1 MTPLVIAHRGA
12 SADFAEH
19 TRAAYLHALAVG
31 ADGLE
36 CDVRLTRDRELV
48 CWHDPTV
55 DRCSDGAGPVHD
67 QTLAQLRR
75 LDVHSWHCA
84 SLPGEYGRGQDQL
97 LRFADL
103 LEIAAAAGRP
113 LRLAVEL
120 KHPSPFGHE
129 LEGRVLAE
137 LLRHGWDPES
147 GMLGAVQVSFMSFD
161 PGSLRHLAPMTGPD
175 ALCAL
180 VDVDPLPQASRLAR
194 GPVSRAAVRA
204 TMRQAL
210 AGCEALVWGGGAQLA
225 GPSVAYVRRHLADV
239 KAWTAAGRRLRVW
252 TADLPEDVEFLAAH
266 GIPEITTNRPGE
278 VRSMLT
284 EAATVASS
292 PSAVASPTAS
302 PPAAAAAPPAP
313 TASPAVAAASSAATV
328 GSVPVL

>member
-12 SADFAEH
+12 SADYAEH

-55 DRCSDGAGPVHD
+55 DRCSDGSGPIAEH
-67 QTLAQLRR
+67 TLAQLRR
-75 LDVHSWHCA
+75 LDVHSWHPA
-84 SLPGEYGRGQDQL
+84 SLPAAYGRARDQL

-129 LEGRVLAE
+129 LEERVLAE
-137 LLRHGWDPES
+137 LVAHGWDPET

-180 VDVDPLPQASRLAR
+180 VDVDPEPAASRLAR
-194 GPVSRAAVRA
+194 GPVTRVAVRA
-204 TMRQAL
+204 AMQQAL
-210 AGCEALVWGGGAQLA
+210 AGCEALVWGGGTQLA

-252 TADLPEDVEFLAAH
+252 TPDLPEDVAFLVSH
-266 GIPEITTNRPGE
+266 GVHELTTNRPGA
-278 VRSMLT
+278 VREQLAA
-284 EAATVASS
+284 EAAG
-292 PSAVASPTAS
+292 
-302 PPAAAAAPPAP
+302 
-313 TASPAVAAASSAATV
+313 AAASVGVRQGRQSSPVHREHAAGLHPLRGV
-328 GSVPVL
+328 

>member
-36 CDVRLTRDRELV
+36 CDVRLTRDREVV

-55 DRCSDGAGPVHD
+55 DRCSDGAGAVADH
-67 QTLAQLRR
+67 TLAQLRR
-75 LDVHSWHCA
+75 LDVHGWHPA
-84 SLPGEYGRGQDQL
+84 DLPGEYGRSEEQL

-103 LEIAAAAGRP
+103 LQIALSAGRP

-129 LEGRVLAE
+129 LEERVLAE
-137 LLRHGWDPES
+137 LVAHGWDPET
-147 GMLGAVQVSFMSFD
+147 GMLAGVQVSFMSFD

-180 VDVDPLPQASRLAR
+180 VDVDPEPSASRLAR
-194 GPVSRAAVRA
+194 GPVTRAAVKAAMHR
-204 TMRQAL
+204 AL
-210 AGCEALVWGGGAQLA
+210 AGNEALVWGGRVQLS

-252 TADLPEDVEFLAAH
+252 TADLPEDVAFLATH
-266 GIPEITTNRPGE
+266 GIPEITTNRPAE
-278 VRSMLT
+278 VRRVL
-284 EAATVASS
+284 EELRRERAADGV
-292 PSAVASPTAS
+292 
-302 PPAAAAAPPAP
+302 
-313 TASPAVAAASSAATV
+313 
-328 GSVPVL
+328 VLA

>member
-12 SADFAEH
+12 SADYAEH

-55 DRCSDGAGPVHD
+55 DRCSDGTGPISEL
-67 QTLAQLRR
+67 TLARLRG
-75 LDVHSWHCA
+75 LDVHSWHPA
-84 SLPGEYGRGQDQL
+84 ALPAAYGRTEDQL

-103 LEIAAAAGRP
+103 LQIALAAGRP

-129 LEGRVLAE
+129 LEDRVLAE
-137 LLRHGWDPES
+137 LVAHGWDPET
-147 GMLGAVQVSFMSFD
+147 GMVGAVQVSFMSFD
-161 PGSLRHLAPMTGPD
+161 PGSLHHLAPMAGPD

-180 VDVDPLPQASRLAR
+180 VDVDPEPEASRLAR
-194 GPVSRAAVRA
+194 GPVTRAAVRA
-204 TMRQAL
+204 AMHRAL

-252 TADLPEDVEFLAAH
+252 TVDLPEDVEFLASH
-266 GIPEITTNRPGE
+266 GIHELTTNRPGE
-278 VRSMLT
+278 VRAQLAVMA
-284 EAATVASS
+284 AATA
-292 PSAVASPTAS
+292 PATPLLA
-302 PPAAAAAPPAP
+302 PPAAAQPPAKP
-313 TASPAVAAASSAATV
+313 LTAF
-328 GSVPVL
+328 